1 MNVSET
7 KRPANCNKVT
17 PLAENSDPA
26 TRNPSLLLSG
36 AELNKGSITVQI
48 DTPWMW
54 WVAICDNITTTT
66 LEAAILEGPDWHHQM
81 RFWIRAGQGQV

>member
-48 DTPWMW
+48 DTP
-54 WVAICDNITTTT
+54 
-66 LEAAILEGPDWHHQM
+66 
-81 RFWIRAGQGQV
+81 